1 MTAGVPVLL
10 VLGKLGAL
18 AGLTALPYTTG
29 LSGYLAAALLTVCAS
44 GLPPPPWVASCVVE
58 QEVTSRKDQG
68 QYWAREASSYRFMPI
83 TQMHHAFMASPQGQA
98 QLAALQAPAP
108 QVPPYLDPLVREKYA
123 LGRWG
128 NFKALLRRDATLMRR
143 NSFLYT

>member
-1 MTAGVPVLL
+1 M
-10 VLGKLGAL
+10 GAQCW
-18 AGLTALPYTTG
+18 PPTTG
-29 LSGYLAAALLTVCAS
+29 LGSCLAAVLLSDCLCLWSPPLWAAS
-44 GLPPPPWVASCVVE
+44 RAAE

-68 QYWAREASSYRFMPI
+68 QYWAREASAYRFMPI